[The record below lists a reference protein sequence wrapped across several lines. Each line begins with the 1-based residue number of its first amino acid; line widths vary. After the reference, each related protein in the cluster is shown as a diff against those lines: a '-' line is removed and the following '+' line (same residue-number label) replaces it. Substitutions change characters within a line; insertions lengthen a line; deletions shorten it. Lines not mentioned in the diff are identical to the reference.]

1 MKKNRQLILYLSA
14 SLFLLSGAARLI
26 YEIVWEGLLE
36 LYFDVHGGTW
46 RRITDRRTRCA
57 KLQEISI
64 DPLRV
69 HTAGHNNLYSEEALN
84 IYRNHLTPNGILC
97 AWMDEFH
104 VIPHTLA
111 QVFPYVDQYRK
122 ELMVA
127 SNQPIFYQTEYMER
141 VADSYA
147 ELTGELYG
155 NTGSVRLDHLTGFRF
170 FQRDQSQILRE
181 EQHRPILR
189 DMDPWLE
196 YYFLATPTRARI
208 KVDPDVEADFESR
221 IR

>member
-36 LYFDVHGGTW
+36 LYFGVHGGTW

-69 HTAGHNNLYSEEALN
+69 HTAVHNNMHSAEALS
-84 IYRNHLTPNGILC
+84 IYRSHLTPNGVLC

-127 SNQPIFYQTEYMER
+127 RSQPIFYQTEYMER
-141 VADSYA
+141 VA
-147 ELTGELYG
+147 
-155 NTGSVRLDHLTGFRF
+155 GFRF

-189 DMDPWLE
+189 DTDPWLE